1 MPANASSSESSSA
14 LPSYSARIE
23 AVRKVWSGHSCM
35 VIPEPESEEEDIG
48 LGSHRTSSK
57 TSTLLP
63 WHTGH
68 SKLAVKNQRILDG
81 YTAASGKVHKPLDQ
95 GSFIQRV
102 KFRDRSYVVAQEAPL
117 EAVPVPENFSS
128 IQYVNPHQEK
138 KGNKP
143 KPPKVEISLSMAREI
158 ESQLRRLLR
167 IDSYQEWFLGTARD
181 LVESSQKDPSTGA
194 VSLPTAIGLLVSGIR
209 ALKDGNQVATQLL
222 HNMVL
227 LRRDTHLGT
236 LSRDVPKEL
245 RRRLRRH
252 SLGDSEHLFSPADI
266 DDAKKAT
273 MEARQVA
280 VITTAAKNLLP
291 GQSSS
296 RPRQQSQKG
305 NSPREHQP
313 QQRSQSFSPRQR
325 TPWKGKGSPK
335 GKTPFKPKRGG
346 NSDPK

>member
-1 MPANASSSESSSA
+1 MF
-14 LPSYSARIE
+14 
-23 AVRKVWSGHSCM
+23 V
-35 VIPEPESEEEDIG
+35 PEPESEEEDIG
-48 LGSHRTSSK
+48 LGSHSTSSK
-57 TSTLLP
+57 PSSQLP
-63 WHTGH
+63 WHSGH
-68 SKLAVKNQRILDG
+68 AKLAAKNQRILDG

-102 KFRDRSYVVAQEAPL
+102 KFRDRSYVIAQEAPL
-117 EAVPVPENFSS
+117 EAVPVPENFSG
-128 IQYVNPHQEK
+128 IQYQPPQEK

-143 KPPKVEISLSMAREI
+143 KQPKVEMPLSTAREI

-181 LVESSQKDPSTGA
+181 LVEASQKEPDSGT

-236 LSRDVPKEL
+236 LSRDVPKEF

-252 SLGDSEHLFSPADI
+252 SLADDSHLFSPADI

-280 VITTAAKNLLP
+280 VITSAAKNLRP
-291 GQSSS
+291 GQNSS
-296 RPRQQSQKG
+296 RPRPQPQKG
-305 NSPREHQP
+305 NSPREQQH
-313 QQRSQSFSPRQR
+313 QRSQSHSPRQR
-325 TPWKGKGSPK
+325 TPWKGGKGSPK